1 MFENYELI
9 YDHHTHTI
17 YSHGKGDI
25 EDNVIIAKEKGLAEI
40 AITDHGPGHHFYGL
54 NKEKLPEMREK
65 ISGLKEKYPEV
76 NVLLGVEAN
85 IVDTGNYL
93 DVSHEEFKEY
103 DLVIAG
109 YHYGVSK
116 GHIFN
121 NYISSHVGF
130 PSGSINALR
139 IINTNMTV
147 GAIYENNLEII
158 THPGDKGY
166 FDIEEIT
173 KACVDNDTL
182 VEINNKHRHLSVEE
196 IEIAAKYDVK
206 FVVSS
211 DAHRPE
217 YVGSIDG
224 CLKRACEAGLD
235 FERIVNIRKKHD

>member
-25 EDNVIIAKEKGLAEI
+25 SDNVKVANDKGLKEI

-54 NKEKLPEMREK
+54 DKNKLPEMREK
-65 ISGLKEKYPEV
+65 IQKLKTEFPKV

-85 IVDTGNYL
+85 IVDGGNYL
-93 DVSHEEFKEY
+93 DITMEEFKDY
-103 DLVIAG
+103 DMVIAG

-116 GHIFN
+116 GHVFN
-121 NYISSHVGF
+121 NYISSHIGF

-166 FDIEEIT
+166 FDIDEIA
-173 KACVDNDTL
+173 KACVDNDTMI
-182 VEINNKHRHLSVEE
+182 EINNKHRHLTAEE
-196 IEIAAKYDVK
+196 IKIAAKYDVK

-217 YVGSIDG
+217 FVGSIDG
-224 CLKRACEAGLD
+224 CLMRACEAGLD
-235 FERIVNIRKKHD
+235 FDRIVNIRKKYE